1 MAESFFSAADE
12 SQLRWSVHKSAVTW
26 YILRGKYYKSI
37 CHTRTQ
43 RAPAA
48 ARVAQASHFMGTR
61 VILTAAALYDA

>member
-26 YILRGKYYKSI
+26 YLLRGKYYKSI

-43 RAPAA
+43 RAP
-48 ARVAQASHFMGTR
+48 RVAQASLSMGTR